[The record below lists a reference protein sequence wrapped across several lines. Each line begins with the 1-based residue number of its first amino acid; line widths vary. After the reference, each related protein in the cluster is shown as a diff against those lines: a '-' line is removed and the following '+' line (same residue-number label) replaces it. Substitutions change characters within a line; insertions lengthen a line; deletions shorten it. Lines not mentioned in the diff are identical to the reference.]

1 MVALYA
7 GFDIGSSA
15 IHCSVV
21 DKDLNILYSP
31 RPVPHCGQPLE
42 VLETT
47 IWPDLT
53 KAISL
58 SDLRSTAFTGIGASL
73 FPSVFGGALYEYD
86 SVTLAKGLFQV
97 APWAD
102 TAFHLGAKDSY
113 YFNIAGGK
121 DKRHILEWGTNTKC
135 GGGSGT
141 LVEKQI
147 RRLFCTDADAGS
159 GGLPE
164 EFFHAASREAAEY
177 ADSPGYNARCGVVIQ
192 SDLIHDQNEGMPR
205 PHILAKL
212 FRTVASNFV
221 QDVLGSRS
229 FKSASGIVM
238 TGGLARI
245 APIVQQTERII
256 GTAIT
261 IPDHFLNIGAIG
273 AAVLAVE
280 RGNTFVLDPKRLCE
294 VALKAREDRQYAPS
308 LASSM
313 PKVHI
318 YEKEP
323 VRVTTAGASLE
334 DPEVVLGVDGGSTT
348 TKAVVV
354 HLETG
359 EILDSMYLSTH
370 GNPLKALQDIMRHFS
385 RNSGRYTIAGV
396 CTTGSARKLFERV
409 LVSPARRKEL
419 QSLGFSVPDAAVD
432 EITCHAMGIK
442 SWDADIDTVFEI
454 GGQDMKFTTFKRAG
468 GVATNEVQEARMNYS
483 CQAGAGQTLENMAG
497 VIGLDVKDSLQEE
510 ALKAERVPVIDAT
523 CGVFMEMEE
532 NRLIAEN
539 FSKSEIAAAIIR
551 STAAS
556 YFNKFVGGQQ
566 HVGEKCS
573 CQGGPALG
581 KAFLAAMAQVTGQE
595 IHAYPYREL
604 FGAYGAA
611 LWVQN
616 RVFELEDQGRKPASA
631 FRGWDV
637 ADMTFSHE
645 ERRCSDYFGSLSCGT
660 RDCMLK
666 IFRVGEEEIISGGFC
681 PRGNSEGVTERQPD
695 YVQRFHEILEKHFA
709 GIPYERLSE
718 NLDQSRPTVGIRRCG
733 STIAEHAVWSSAV
746 FDFLG
751 FLPVLSPVSNSVIS
765 SMGTRLASTEYCVA
779 MKLATGHAAL
789 LASDD
794 RISHLFIP
802 SIIDTAAPGGFKRMY
817 CIYTE
822 AEGFV
827 LKDLLSLN
835 DKNLLL
841 PVWHLGDRGQM
852 VRELHR
858 VLKLAGYNVPVK
870 KITKAFLYADGKT
883 QAFLADLADE
893 GEKFLARLRQ
903 SEEPGYIGT
912 GRDYVL
918 LDPEASS
925 NSGYMFT
932 ITRGMRYIPQIFLRH
947 RYKDIPIDDLVENE
961 YWEHSAEIL
970 KASIYAARHP
980 ALYPIRLMNFACGP
994 DSIKF
999 FMEQEIFRRADKPFL
1014 HLMTDAQT
1022 NNAPFVTRA
1031 EAHQRVVEKHKSTG
1045 DIPLSH
1051 FSFMPA
1057 KKKIEAGK
1065 KHWLIPYMGEVSSIA
1080 AAAARHYGIDTRV
1093 LPTNTPQSR
1102 EAANRL
1108 IQMETCFPLK
1118 GVIGDVASAIEELV
1132 ENVGPQK
1139 VQEDFLVFLPT
1150 TSGPCRFG
1158 KYVEALQLFLEKQG
1172 LGGLPIISPHSGK
1185 GYLDMETLSLDLST
1199 PKLLDLVSD
1208 LYNAIFTADIYD
1220 DLLLRYR
1227 PYARDGKEF
1236 DEAASRRHGALI
1248 ENFEKKG
1255 ASFKNISPWL
1265 QESIKI
1271 FKGLS
1276 DPRIERFP
1284 LVLYMGE
1291 IYMRQHDLY
1300 TGQVVRKLEK
1310 QGLELIRGPVHE
1322 WIRYVTYLAWRN
1334 THQVSYKA
1342 ADFYMDWTERKFMKI
1357 LKEELGDRHVIPLP
1371 RRIIQQ
1377 AEKDGI
1383 YHGDV
1388 MGESALAIGLF
1399 NEYIRGSLNSGDHGG
1414 ICGIFHVGP
1423 FTCMQES
1430 VSTAKIRAFL
1440 KERRKD
1446 DPSLLVPV
1454 IHAFF
1459 GDSPNPNLDAEIA
1472 AFREQCYLK
1481 AGRNPV

>member
-1 MVALYA
+1 MVELYA

-15 IHCSVV
+15 IHCSVI
-21 DKDLNILYSP
+21 DKDFNILYSP
-31 RPVPHCGQPLE
+31 RPEPHCGQPLD
-42 VLETT
+42 VLKTV
-47 IWPDLT
+47 IWPKLT
-53 KAISL
+53 KAIPL
-58 SDLRSTAFTGIGASL
+58 SNLRSTAFTGIGADL
-73 FPSVFGGALYEYD
+73 FPSVFDGALYEYD
-86 SVTLAKGLFQV
+86 SVTLAKGLFLV

-113 YFNIAGGK
+113 YFNIAERKGK
-121 DKRHILEWGTNTKC
+121 RFILEWGTNTKC

-147 RRLFCTDADAGS
+147 RRLFCTDSDSGS
-159 GGLPE
+159 SGLPE
-164 EFFHAASREAAEY
+164 EFFSAAAREASEY
-177 ADSPGYNARCGVVIQ
+177 PDSPGYNARCGVVIQ

-221 QDVLGSRS
+221 QDVIGSRS
-229 FKSASGIVM
+229 FESASEIAV
-238 TGGLARI
+238 TGGLTRM
-245 APIVQQTERII
+245 APIVKQIGKLTQTTIK
-256 GTAIT
+256 
-261 IPDHFLNIGAIG
+261 IPDHFLNVGAVG
-273 AAVLAVE
+273 AAALAAE
-280 RGNTFVLDPKRLCE
+280 RGNSHVLDPARLDE
-294 VALKAREDRQYAPS
+294 VALKARENRQYAPS
-308 LASSM
+308 LASSL
-313 PKVHI
+313 PEAHI

-323 VRVTTAGASLE
+323 VTAGLNE
-334 DPEVVLGVDGGSTT
+334 NPGIDPEVVLGVDGGSTT

-354 HLETG
+354 HLDTG
-359 EILDSMYLSTH
+359 EILDSMYISTH
-370 GNPLKALQDIMRHFS
+370 GNPLKALQAIMRHFA
-385 RNSGRYTIAGV
+385 RNSGCYTVRGV

-409 LVSPARRKEL
+409 LVSPARRKGL
-419 QSLGFSVPDAAVD
+419 KSLGFSVPDAAVD

-454 GGQDMKFTTFKRAG
+454 GGQDMKFTTFKRTAG
-468 GVATNEVQEARMNYS
+468 NATDEVQEARMNYS

-510 ALKAERVPVIDAT
+510 ALKAVRVPVIDAT

-539 FSKSEIAAAIIR
+539 FSKCEIAAAIVR

-581 KAFLAAMAQVTGQE
+581 KAFLAAMAQVTGKE

-611 LWVQN
+611 LWVRN
-616 RVFELEDQGRKPASA
+616 RVFELENGGGQAKSA
-631 FRGWDV
+631 FRGWDI
-637 ADMTFSHE
+637 ADLSFSHE
-645 ERRCSDYFGSLSCGT
+645 EQHCSSYFGPLSCGK

-666 IFRVGEEEIISGGFC
+666 IFRIGEEEIVSGGFC
-681 PRGNSEGVTERQPD
+681 PRGNSEGVAGRQPD
-695 YVQRFHEILEKHFA
+695 YVQRFHELLEKHFQ
-709 GIPYERLSE
+709 GITHERLGKS
-718 NLDQSRPTVGIRRCG
+718 LDTDRPTVGIRRCG
-733 STIAEHAVWSSAV
+733 CTIAEHAVWSSAV
-746 FDFLG
+746 FSLLG
-751 FLPVLSPVSNSVIS
+751 FLPVLSPVSNSSIS

-802 SIIDTAAPGGFKRMY
+802 SFIDTPATNGSMRMY

-835 DKNLLL
+835 DARLLL
-841 PVWHLGDRGQM
+841 PVWHLGNRDKM
-852 VRELHR
+852 AREFHR
-858 VLKLAGYNVPVK
+858 VLKRAGYDIPVN
-870 KITKAFLYADGKT
+870 KITKAFLDADEKT
-883 QAFLADLADE
+883 RAFLEDLAAE
-893 GEKFLARLRQ
+893 GEKFLSDLER
-903 SEEPGYIGT
+903 SGEPGYVGT

-925 NSGYMFT
+925 NSGYMFST
-932 ITRGMRYIPQIFLRH
+932 TRGMRYIPQIFLRH
-947 RYKDIPIDDLVENE
+947 RFEGIPIDDLVDNE
-961 YWEHSAEIL
+961 YWEHSVEIL
-970 KASIYAARHP
+970 KASIYTARHP
-980 ALYPIRLMNFACGP
+980 DLYPVRLMNFACGP

-1031 EAHQRVVEKHKSTG
+1031 EAHQRVVKRHKSAG
-1045 DIPLSH
+1045 DIPLSR
-1051 FSFMPA
+1051 FSFLPVQ
-1057 KKKIEAGK
+1057 KKIEGSK
-1065 KHWLIPYMGEVSSIA
+1065 RRWLIPYMGEVSPIA

-1093 LPTNTPQSR
+1093 LPTDTPESR

-1108 IQMETCFPLK
+1108 IRMETCFPLK
-1118 GVIGDVASAIEELV
+1118 GVIGDVISSIEGLV
-1132 ENVGPQK
+1132 EDIGAKK
-1139 VQEDFLVFLPT
+1139 VQEDYLVFLPT

-1158 KYVEALQLFLEKQG
+1158 KYVEALRLFLEEQG
-1172 LGGLPIISPHSGK
+1172 LGGIPIISPHAAK
-1185 GYLDMETLSLDLST
+1185 GYLDMETLSIDLST
-1199 PKLLDLVSD
+1199 PKLIDLVSD
-1208 LYNAIFTADIYD
+1208 LYNAIFTADIFD

-1227 PYARDGKEF
+1227 PYASNTDEF
-1236 DEAASRRHGALI
+1236 NEAAIRSRGSLM
-1248 ENFEKKG
+1248 ENLENKG
-1255 ASFKNISPWL
+1255 ASFRNISPWL
-1265 QESIKI
+1265 KESIGI

-1276 DPRIERFP
+1276 DSGVKRFP
-1284 LVLYMGE
+1284 LVLYIGE
-1291 IYMRQHDLY
+1291 IYMRQHDPY
-1300 TGQVVRKLEK
+1300 TGQVIRKLER

-1322 WIRYVTYLAWRN
+1322 WLRYVTYLAWRN
-1334 THQVSYKA
+1334 TRHISYKA

-1357 LKEELGDRHVIPLP
+1357 LEKELGDRHVIPLP

-1377 AEKDGI
+1377 AEEDGI

-1399 NEYIRGSLNSGDHGG
+1399 NEYLRGSLNSGRDG

-1430 VSTAKIRAFL
+1430 VSTAKIRALL
-1440 KERRKD
+1440 KEQRKK
-1446 DPSLLVPV
+1446 DPSLLVPL

-1481 AGRNPV
+1481 AERNTD

>member
-21 DKDLNILYSP
+21 DENFNILYSP
-31 RPVPHCGQPLE
+31 RPVPHCGQPLD
-42 VLETT
+42 VLETI
-47 IWPDLT
+47 IWPGLA
-53 KAISL
+53 KAIRL
-58 SDLRSTAFTGIGASL
+58 SDLQSTAFTGIGASL
-73 FPSVFGGALYEYD
+73 FPSVFSGALYEYD

-97 APWAD
+97 SPGAD

-113 YFNIAGGK
+113 YFNIAGQK

-147 RRLFCTDADAGS
+147 RRLFCTDSDPGS

-164 EFFHAASREAAEY
+164 EFFRAAAREAAEY
-177 ADSPGYNARCGVVIQ
+177 LGAPGYNARCGVVIQ

-229 FKSASGIVM
+229 FESACGIVI
-238 TGGLARI
+238 TGGLARM
-245 APIVQQTERII
+245 APIVQQVERLT
-256 GTAIT
+256 GTTIK
-261 IPDHFLNIGAIG
+261 IPDHFLNVGAIG
-273 AAVLAVE
+273 AAVLAAE
-280 RGNTFVLDPKRLCE
+280 RRNTFVLEPERLCE

-308 LASSM
+308 LSASM

-318 YEKEP
+318 HEKEP
-323 VRVTTAGASLE
+323 VTASTVAASTG
-334 DPEVVLGVDGGSTT
+334 DPDVVLGVDGGSTT

-354 HLETG
+354 NLETE
-359 EILDSMYLSTH
+359 EILDGMYISTH
-370 GNPLKALQDIMRHFS
+370 GNPLRALQDIMRHFS
-385 RNSGRYTIAGV
+385 RNSSRYTITGV

-419 QSLGFSVPDAAVD
+419 QSLGFTIPDAAVD

-454 GGQDMKFTTFKRAG
+454 GGQDMKFTTFKRVG
-468 GVATNEVQEARMNYS
+468 DIATEEVQEARMNYS

-510 ALKAERVPVIDAT
+510 ALKAEKVPVIDAT

-595 IHAYPYREL
+595 IHAYPHREL

-611 LWVQN
+611 LWVRN
-616 RVFELEDQGRKPASA
+616 RVLELKKQGKKPASA

-681 PRGNSEGVTERQPD
+681 PRGNSEGVTERRPD
-695 YVQRFHEILEKHFA
+695 YVRRFHEILEKHFA
-709 GIPYERLSE
+709 GIPYERLSQ
-718 NLDQSRPTVGIRRCG
+718 NPDTTRPTVGIRRCG

-751 FLPVLSPVSNSVIS
+751 FLPVLSPVSNSAIS

-789 LASDD
+789 LASDH
-794 RISHLFIP
+794 RIAHLFVP
-802 SIIDTAAPGGFKRMY
+802 SLIDTAAPGGSKRMY

-827 LKDLLSLN
+827 LRDLLSLN
-835 DKNLLL
+835 EESLLL
-841 PVWHLGDRGQM
+841 PVWHLGERGQM
-852 VRELHR
+852 ARELHR
-858 VLKLAGYNVPVK
+858 VLKRAGYSVPVE
-870 KITKAFLYADGKT
+870 KITKAFRYADGKT
-883 QAFLADLADE
+883 GAFMKELAGE
-893 GEKFLARLRQ
+893 GDNFLSALEQ
-903 SEEPGYIGT
+903 SGEPGYVGT

-925 NSGYMFT
+925 NSGYMFS

-947 RYKDIPIDDLVENE
+947 HYENIPIDDLVENE
-961 YWEHSAEIL
+961 YWEHSTDIL
-970 KASIYAARHP
+970 KASVYAARHP
-980 ALYPIRLMNFACGP
+980 LLYPIRLMNFACGP

-1031 EAHQRVVEKHKSTG
+1031 EAHQRVVQRHKSTG
-1045 DIPLSH
+1045 DVPLSR
-1051 FSFMPA
+1051 FSFMPVH
-1057 KKKIEAGK
+1057 KKIEGGK
-1065 KHWLIPYMGEVSSIA
+1065 KHWLIPYMGEVSPIA
-1080 AAAARHYGIDTRV
+1080 AAAARHYGINTRA
-1093 LPTNTPQSR
+1093 LPTDTPQSR

-1118 GVIGDVASAIEELV
+1118 GVIGDVTSAIEELV
-1132 ENVGPQK
+1132 ENIGPEK

-1158 KYVEALQLFLEKQG
+1158 KYVEALRLFLEKEG
-1172 LGGLPIISPHSGK
+1172 LAGLPIISPHAGK

-1199 PKLLDLVSD
+1199 PELLYLASD
-1208 LYNAIFTADIYD
+1208 LYNAIYAADIYD

-1227 PYARDGKEF
+1227 PYARDAKEF
-1236 DEAASRRHGALI
+1236 DEAAADRREALT
-1248 ENFEKKG
+1248 ENLEKKG
-1255 ASFKNISPWL
+1255 ASFRNISPWL
-1265 QESIKI
+1265 KESIKI
-1271 FKGLS
+1271 FKNLS
-1276 DPRIERFP
+1276 DIRAKRFP

-1291 IYMRQHDLY
+1291 IYMRQHDPY
-1300 TGQVVRKLEK
+1300 TGQVVRKLER
-1310 QGLELIRGPVHE
+1310 QGLELVRGPVHE
-1322 WIRYVTYLAWRN
+1322 WLRYVTYLAWRN
-1334 THQVSYKA
+1334 THRVSYKA
-1342 ADFYMDWTERKFMKI
+1342 ADFYMDWTERKFSKI
-1357 LKEELGDRHVIPLP
+1357 LEEELGDRHVIPLP

-1377 AEKDGI
+1377 AEQDSI

-1399 NEYIRGSLNSGDHGG
+1399 HEYLRGSLSSGNNGG

-1430 VSTAKIRAFL
+1430 VSTAKIRALL
-1440 KERRKD
+1440 KERRKE

-1481 AGRNPV
+1481 AGRSPV